1 MAARPV
7 SRAARSQRAVR
18 AVATVLRFS
27 ARLDSMALRLSA
39 SDAVPWPD
47 VVAAEPHGVPV
58 QRAVPSP
65 GAALDAPLPEG
76 APWQAVVR
84 GGPWREVAQD
94 GPLRAVPLV
103 APLEQLARPSYPG
116 HTRRWSPRSRRRQVE
131 MLQSDRQVE
140 A

>member
-94 GPLRAVPLV
+94 WAYASMV
-103 APLEQLARPSYPG
+103 AAITEAPSRNAAKRPPG
-116 HTRRWSPRSRRRQVE
+116 GSMIAAPC
-131 MLQSDRQVE
+131 
-140 A
+140 